1 MALKR
6 RTKVSTNFSMSSMTD
21 IVFLLLIFF
30 MITSTMIHPN
40 AIKLVIPRKAT
51 TQVEVDKFLNVR
63 VDASGNYYVN
73 GRGMTSNDIE
83 SQLQAALAT
92 NDNIYVKLTA
102 EKDATTGAVALV
114 LDIAETNGVKV
125 ALDIK

>member
-1 MALKR
+1 M
-6 RTKVSTNFSMSSMTD
+6 
-21 IVFLLLIFF
+21 
-30 MITSTMIHPN
+30 
-40 AIKLVIPRKAT
+40 
-51 TQVEVDKFLNVR
+51 
-63 VDASGNYYVN
+63 
-73 GRGMTSNDIE
+73 
-83 SQLQAALAT
+83 QAALAT